1 MAPPYEVLTKYG
13 PPYEVLTKYG
23 RGDKIVIPT
32 TDVLGPFHPMGS
44 NWHANMH
51 ANYRTEIPTNKN

>member
-1 MAPPYEVLTKYG
+1 MNYG